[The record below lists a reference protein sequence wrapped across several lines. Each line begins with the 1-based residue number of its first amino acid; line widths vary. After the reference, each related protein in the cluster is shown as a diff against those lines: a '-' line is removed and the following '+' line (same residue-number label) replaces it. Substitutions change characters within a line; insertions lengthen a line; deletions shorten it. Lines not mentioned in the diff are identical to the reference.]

1 MSFRLN
7 VSDTIKAVRDQSSKK
22 ILIGMFKG
30 LDDSVFFADD
40 SWNGS
45 TSKQLQIKMSLS
57 NIDKAIPRIVGA
69 KPQSSAKGKFV
80 VFAVNSNKIKL
91 MESKKTATQ
100 STALSTQKQ
109 ELASLWMIEKALSPG
124 PKLYNSFEEIKKD
137 KKSFDELINIY
148 PELIDSKEWQ
158 SGLIKQQ
165 KTVNAKLQGS
175 GNYKKFNREGGFM
188 QWITELVKNEFG
200 VQRKDTWNPADV
212 WVIKNQSQ
220 IENELKKAAKG
231 GITRLNETMIK
242 MWHDRRLKGI
252 SLKAISGPTAK
263 WEEVNIS
270 EAKFT
275 EVDNAVFELDSVEL
289 NLNLIN
295 GKFGAQHSYV
305 YVKEKGNRIMKF
317 QVTQNSKGF
326 NNLKVEGTPMGAM
339 KARAGKVPLDMIR
352 NMMINDYKNHGTK
365 FEHGQF
371 TNIWQ
376 DYPRTLEEF
385 NRKYNTFLEM
395 WKNIKDSP
403 EVDSGIRSAE
413 EFNAGFQS
421 AWTTQEDIASSKLMQ
436 LAFVHSIL
444 KLKLKQRNDF
454 LTNITFL
461 SQKKGRKF
469 GPFAKLY

>member
-7 VSDTIKAVRDQSSKK
+7 ISDTIKAVRDQSSKK
-22 ILIGMFKG
+22 ILTGIFKG

-45 TSKQLQIKMSLS
+45 TSKQLQIKMSLK
-57 NIDKAIPRIVGA
+57 NIDMTIPRIDGV
-69 KPQSSAKGKFV
+69 KPQSSAKGKFII
-80 VFAVNSNKIKL
+80 FNVNNNKLKL

-109 ELASLWMIEKALSPG
+109 ELATLWMIEKALSPG
-124 PKLYNSFEEIKKD
+124 PKLYNNFEEIKKD
-137 KKSFDELINIY
+137 KKGFDELLNIY
-148 PELIDSKEWQ
+148 PELIDSKDWQ
-158 SGLIKQQ
+158 TGLIKQQ
-165 KTVNAKLQGS
+165 KTVNEKLQGA
-175 GNYKKFNREGGFM
+175 GHYKKFNREGGFM
-188 QWITELVKNEFG
+188 QWISELVKKEFG
-200 VQRKDTWNPADV
+200 IQRKDTWNPADV
-212 WVIKNQSQ
+212 WVIRNQTQ
-220 IENELKKAAKG
+220 IENELKSAAKG

-242 MWHDRRLKGI
+242 MWTDKRLKGI
-252 SLKAISGPTAK
+252 SLKAISGPSAR
-263 WEEVNIS
+263 WEEVNLR
-270 EAKFT
+270 EAQFT
-275 EVDNAVFELDSVEL
+275 EVDNAVFELDTIEL
-289 NLNLIN
+289 NLNLKN

-305 YVKEKGNRIMKF
+305 YVKEGGNRIMKF

-326 NNLKVEGTPMGAM
+326 NNLKVEGTPMGAL

-352 NMMINDYKNHGTK
+352 DMMIKDYKNHGTH
-365 FEHGQF
+365 FENGQF

-376 DYPRTLEEF
+376 DYPRTIEEF
-385 NRKYNTFLEM
+385 NRKYNTFLQM
-395 WKNIKDSP
+395 WTDIKDMP
-403 EVDSGIRSAE
+403 EVDSGIKSTD
-413 EFNAGFQS
+413 EFNTGFQS

-444 KLKLKQRNDF
+444 KLKIKKRNEF